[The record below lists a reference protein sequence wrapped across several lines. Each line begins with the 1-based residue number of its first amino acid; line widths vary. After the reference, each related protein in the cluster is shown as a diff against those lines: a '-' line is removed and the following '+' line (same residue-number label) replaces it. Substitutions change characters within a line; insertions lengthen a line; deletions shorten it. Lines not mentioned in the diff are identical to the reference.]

1 MIAVVKDT
9 ATPDQLDH
17 FVSWIHGKGLD
28 AHVSKGYNATI
39 VDAFR
44 AGFVYVE
51 DCYAGTLSETEDG
64 YRFAYDA
71 DYLSSENPRAVSL
84 TLPLR
89 DEPYDSSTLFS
100 FFDGLI
106 PEGWLL
112 NVVTRNWKLN
122 RKDRFGLLLVACRD
136 TIGNVTIQEVRK

>member
-1 MIAVVKDT
+1 M
-9 ATPDQLDH
+9 
-17 FVSWIHGKGLD
+17 
-28 AHVSKGYNATI
+28 
-39 VDAFR
+39 DAFR
-44 AGFVYVE
+44 TGSVYVE